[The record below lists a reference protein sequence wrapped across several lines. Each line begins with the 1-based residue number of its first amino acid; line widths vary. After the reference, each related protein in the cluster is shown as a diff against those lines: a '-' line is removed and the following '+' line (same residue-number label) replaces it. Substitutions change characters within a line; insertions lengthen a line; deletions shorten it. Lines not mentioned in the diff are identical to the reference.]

1 MYNKIFLKN
10 LLKKVLVHIFT
21 LLRPNCTIICGTVS
35 LQIFGRIPKST
46 TFSFDSN
53 DLSIFKHT
61 SNTHCVSN
69 KWPIWTQKVQKEA
82 YIEMWTTNFCNSFFK
97 NIFLY
102 IIDWLSKIRLVH
114 TYVIHRKVCLIGSVY
129 HLKFCRV
136 SGIRRNKT
144 KWIWIFD
151 R

>member
-1 MYNKIFLKN
+1 M
-10 LLKKVLVHIFT
+10 VAHIFT
-21 LLRPNCTIICGTVS
+21 LLLAPFASKSVHYSRRSETLNFRKNS
-35 LQIFGRIPKST
+35 KST

-144 KWIWIFD
+144 K
-151 R
+151 